1 LFINRTS
8 RIVVECASSGLTEQS
23 TDMSR
28 SAQEQLEP
36 DIEETE
42 ITAELITDRQP
53 GSDRDIESGILY
65 LDLIFLYLT

>member
-1 LFINRTS
+1 
-8 RIVVECASSGLTEQS
+8 
-23 TDMSR
+23 MSR

-65 LDLIFLYLT
+65 LDLIFLSLT